1 MSHSQ
6 NEFSSIYNVL
16 NYERSRDCFGFHE
29 LFNSFHE
36 EIVILSDYWSITL
49 DEVLLGITRR
59 R

>member
-6 NEFSSIYNVL
+6 NEFSSIYNIL
-16 NYERSRDCFGFHE
+16 NYERSMDCFGFHE
-29 LFNSFHE
+29 LFNSLHE
-36 EIVILSDYWSITL
+36 EIVILADWSIIL

>member
-1 MSHSQ
+1 MLHSQ

-16 NYERSRDCFGFHE
+16 NYERSMDYFGFHE

-36 EIVILSDYWSITL
+36 EIVILSDWSITL

>member
-16 NYERSRDCFGFHE
+16 NYERSIDCFGFHK
-29 LFNSFHE
+29 LFASFHE
-36 EIVILSDYWSITL
+36 EIVILSDWSITL